1 VNHFSC
7 QAVQPS
13 DAPALQLL
21 YASSPRYFRTI
32 AAPIP
37 LLEDVIRELESA
49 LQDPRR
55 QLEFVMVAGER
66 IGYLDLK
73 FDYPQMG
80 DLTVN
85 LLLIA
90 EIQQRRG
97 IGALVMRDLERR
109 LAGRVQKILAGVF
122 GENSGAAA
130 FWEGLGYHFSVD
142 ARPVLSWYAK
152 KLGTQSVTAQLE
164 TLQLETLQLETLQ
177 LETPQLETPQLETPQ
192 LEAVR

>member
-1 VNHFSC
+1 M
-7 QAVQPS
+7 QPG
-13 DAPALQLL
+13 DALALQRL
-21 YASSPRYFRTI
+21 YTSSPRYFRTI

-37 LLEDVIRELESA
+37 LLEDVTRELESA
-49 LQDPRR
+49 LSDPRR
-55 QLEFVMVAGER
+55 QLEFVIVAGER

-80 DLTVN
+80 DVTVN

-90 EIQQRRG
+90 ESQQRRG

-109 LAGRVQKILAGVF
+109 LSKRVRKILAGVF
-122 GENSGAAA
+122 FENSGAAA

-152 KLGTQSVTAQLE
+152 ELGAQQPLETKALETAQ
-164 TLQLETLQLETLQ
+164 
-177 LETPQLETPQLETPQ
+177 TPQ

>member
-1 VNHFSC
+1 VNLFSC
-7 QAVQPS
+7 QAVQPG
-13 DAPALQLL
+13 DALALQLL
-21 YASSPRYFRTI
+21 YASSPRYFQTI

-49 LQDPRR
+49 MSDPRR
-55 QLEFVMVAGER
+55 RLEFVVVAGER

-73 FDYPQMG
+73 FDYPQAG
-80 DLTVN
+80 DVTVN

-90 EIQQRRG
+90 QDKQRRG
-97 IGALVMRDLERR
+97 IGALVMRDLEQR
-109 LAGRVQKILAGVF
+109 LAGRVRKILAGVF
-122 GENSGAAA
+122 FENSGAAA

-152 KLGTQSVTAQLE
+152 ELAAQQPSETAALE
-164 TLQLETLQLETLQ
+164 AAKSLQLEK
-177 LETPQLETPQLETPQ
+177 PQ

>member
-1 VNHFSC
+1 M
-7 QAVQPS
+7 QPG
-13 DAPALQLL
+13 DAPALQVL
-21 YASSPRYFRTI
+21 YASSPRYFQTI

-55 QLEFVMVAGER
+55 QLEFVVKAGER

-73 FDYPQMG
+73 FDYPQAG
-80 DLTVN
+80 DVTVN

-90 EIQQRRG
+90 ESQQRRG
-97 IGALVMRDLERR
+97 IGALVMRDLEQR
-109 LAGRVQKILAGVF
+109 LTGRVRRILAGVF
-122 GENSGAAA
+122 FENSGAAA
-130 FWEGLGYHFSVD
+130 FWEGLGYHFAVD

-152 KLGTQSVTAQLE
+152 ELGTQPSLE
-164 TLQLETLQLETLQ
+164 TKTLEQ
-177 LETPQLETPQLETPQ
+177 PQ